1 MGGRIMNITIE
12 TIEHVAKLARLNL
25 TEQEKEKL
33 TVEMANIISYVD
45 KLNELDT
52 SGISPTAHVIPMKNV
67 FREDKVENSYNR
79 EKILANAPAVEDGC
93 FKVPKVVE

>member
-1 MGGRIMNITIE
+1 MKITRE
-12 TIEHVAKLARLNL
+12 TIEHVAGLARLNL

-33 TVEMANIISYVD
+33 TSEMGNIISYVD

-52 SGISPTAHVIPMKNV
+52 SNVAPTAHVIPIKNV
-67 FREDKVENSYNR
+67 FREDKVEESYDR
-79 EKILANAPAVEDGC
+79 EKILANAASHEEGC